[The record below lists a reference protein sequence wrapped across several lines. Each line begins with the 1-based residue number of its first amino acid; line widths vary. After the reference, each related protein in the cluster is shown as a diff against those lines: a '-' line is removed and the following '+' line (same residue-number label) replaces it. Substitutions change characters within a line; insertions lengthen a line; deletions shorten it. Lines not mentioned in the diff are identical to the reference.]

1 MPGTSPRRD
10 FHAQKEIR
18 KGVAIPGTS
27 SESGILHELKV
38 NAGRMTVTRK
48 NRMDPQGIFKSTEA
62 KVDGD
67 TCTIGPIDLAA
78 GK

>member
-1 MPGTSPRRD
+1 
-10 FHAQKEIR
+10 
-18 KGVAIPGTS
+18 
-27 SESGILHELKV
+27 
-38 NAGRMTVTRK
+38 
-48 NRMDPQGIFKSTEA
+48 MDPQGIFKSTEA